1 MTEVIVATPAETGL
15 TEIFVPKLK
24 VPAVPTR
31 DSSSKQTIPV
41 PDAVT
46 PDSPDPS
53 PTNLPAVQ
61 TPVILTPPSPVRVPL
76 TGMSAP

>member
-1 MTEVIVATPAETGL
+1 ML
-15 TEIFVPKLK
+15 VPKLK

-61 TPVILTPPSPVRVPL
+61 TPVILTPPSPVTVSYTHQTLPTNREV
-76 TGMSAP
+76 